1 MTTLK
6 LSSLAQAVAICVGAT
21 LFCGNALAATKGDK
35 VTYDQAKSSAKA
47 TYDTDKKACDAMSGN
62 AKDICVAEAKAKR
75 VKTQE
80 TAEADYKNTPKARER
95 AIHEGAEA
103 DYKVAKERC
112 DDKAGNAKDVCIK
125 EAKAALTK
133 TEANAEASYKNTP
146 KAREHAIHEIAEVDY
161 KVAKERCDDK
171 AGNDKD
177 VCIKEAKA
185 VLTRTEAD
193 AKATKKGTEARI
205 DASKDKRDADYKVA
219 AEKCDALAGD
229 PKAACIADAKAR
241 FGK

>member
-47 TYDTDKKACDAMSGN
+47 TYDMDKKACDAMSGN

-75 VKTQE
+75 VRTEE
-80 TAEADYKNTPKARER
+80 TAEADYKNTPKA
-95 AIHEGAEA
+95 H
-103 DYKVAKERC
+103 
-112 DDKAGNAKDVCIK
+112 
-125 EAKAALTK
+125 
-133 TEANAEASYKNTP
+133 
-146 KAREHAIHEIAEVDY
+146 EHAIHEIAAVDY

-185 VLTRTEAD
+185 LMIKAQAD
-193 AKATKKGTEARI
+193 AKATKKGSEARI
-205 DASKDKRDADYKVA
+205 DANKDKRDADYKVA

>member
-1 MTTLK
+1 MNTFK
-6 LSSLAQAVAICVGAT
+6 LSTLAQAAALCVGAA
-21 LFCGNALAATKGDK
+21 LFCGNALAAKGDK
-35 VTYDQAKSSAKA
+35 VAYDQAKTSAKA

-75 VKTQE
+75 VKTE
-80 TAEADYKNTPKARER
+80 ESAEAAYKNTAKAREH

-112 DDKAGNAKDVCIK
+112 DD
-125 EAKAALTK
+125 
-133 TEANAEASYKNTP
+133 
-146 KAREHAIHEIAEVDY
+146 R
-161 KVAKERCDDK
+161 

-185 VLTRTEAD
+185 VLAKTQAD
-193 AKATKKGTEARI
+193 AKATKKGTEARM
-205 DASKDKRDADYKVA
+205 DANKDKREADYKVA

-229 PKAACIADAKAR
+229 PKTACVANAKAR
-241 FGK
+241 FGM